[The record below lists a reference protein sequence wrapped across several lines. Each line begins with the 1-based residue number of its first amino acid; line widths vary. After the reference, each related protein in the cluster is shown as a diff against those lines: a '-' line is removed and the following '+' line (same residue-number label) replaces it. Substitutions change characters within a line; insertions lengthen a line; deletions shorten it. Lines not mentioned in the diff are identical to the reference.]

1 MKARI
6 YPPVGSCIYCGSTDA
21 PLSREHILA
30 YGLGG
35 NLVLRDASCKEC
47 ATKTS
52 RFEETVLRQMFGP
65 YRVRIDMPSRHRK
78 RRPKE
83 LLFEVVKKDGNV
95 AIISVDP
102 KEHPGSIVFPV
113 FPEPGVLVCREDNA
127 GFQMGLCASTDFPRV
142 KTLAETHGGRG
153 FSLGVADFNSMARL
167 LAKTAHAYCFAEFGD
182 FRAAYQPS
190 PSISSG
196 TRVIY
201 GFMAYRQEPES
212 LSLTL
217 AGRETEAD
225 TARRWRRDP
234 QPAMARRR
242 PRSSTSGAPRDRY
255 RHLPR

>member
-1 MKARI
+1 M
-6 YPPVGSCIYCGSTDA
+6 
-21 PLSREHILA
+21 A

-182 FRAAYQPS
+182 FRAAYQPLVLDLIAGD
-190 PSISSG
+190 PNCCP
-196 TRVIY
+196 TRCVGCVPGNAI
-201 GFMAYRQEPES
+201 AEPEPGIAHRMAVS
-212 LSLTL
+212 
-217 AGRETEAD
+217 EAKAPD
-225 TARRWRRDP
+225 GTGYLVTDIRLFALLRSPVYRVAVAKRR
-234 QPAMARRR
+234 
-242 PRSSTSGAPRDRY
+242 
-255 RHLPR
+255 